1 MVCLYLKNKGSAV
14 RFCLWPQNEKL
25 IKNLIIASPFLN
37 RKYKNLKNYFSTKN
51 KLKNSSGQMKDDRL
65 KNKLFDLI
73 SS

>member
-1 MVCLYLKNKGSAV
+1 MVCLYLKTRGRQFDSASGHKMK
-14 RFCLWPQNEKL
+14 KL

-65 KNKLFDLI
+65 KNKLLI
-73 SS
+73 